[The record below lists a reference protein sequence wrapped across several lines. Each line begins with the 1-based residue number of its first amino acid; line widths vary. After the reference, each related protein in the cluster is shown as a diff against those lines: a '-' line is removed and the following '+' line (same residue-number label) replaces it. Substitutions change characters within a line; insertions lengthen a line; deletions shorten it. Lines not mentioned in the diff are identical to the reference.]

1 MEWHSEG
8 SAPDTVWQEVAPGR
22 PEAGHGALSEAQANS
37 LALVLL
43 SRSIPCQL
51 EQDDRGWHLLVPTV
65 VSAAAREELHL
76 YWAENSNWPPPSPP
90 SRPLVENTLATLSV
104 LLLLA
109 AFHNITLLDISLPI
123 RQHIDWLALGSADA
137 AKIRAGEWWRLVTA
151 LTLHADWL
159 HLLSNLAI
167 GGIFTVQLCR
177 ELGSGLAWSLLLGSG
192 ALGNLANAWI
202 HPPSHS
208 SVGASTVVF
217 GAVGILAALT
227 LVRNRHQLQR
237 RWPLPV
243 AAALALLALL
253 GTQGERTDL
262 GAHLFGLLSG
272 TGLGLVT
279 ELLLGRFGRPG
290 RGLDALLAAASAA
303 IVVMAWWAALAS
315 G

>member
-8 SAPDTVWQEVAPGR
+8 SAPDTIWQEIAPD
-22 PEAGHGALSEAQANS
+22 PAEAGQGALSEAQANI

-51 EQDDRGWHLLVPTV
+51 EHDGRGWHLLVPTA
-65 VSAAAREELHL
+65 SSTAAREELHL
-76 YWAENSNWPPPSPP
+76 YRAENSNWPPPSPP

-167 GGIFTVQLCR
+167 GGIFTIHLCR

-192 ALGNLANAWI
+192 ILGNLVNALV
-202 HPPSHS
+202 HPPTHS

-227 LVRNRHQLQR
+227 LVRHRHQMQR
-237 RWPLPV
+237 RWQLPV

-262 GAHLFGLLSG
+262 GAHLFGLLFG
-272 TGLGLVT
+272 TGLGLVA
-279 ELLLGRFGRPG
+279 EFLLGRFGRPG
-290 RGLDALLAAASAA
+290 RVIDVLLAAAGAA
-303 IVVMAWWAALAS
+303 VVIMAWWAGLA
-315 G
+315 GG